1 MTLSTSSGNGVK
13 LFNTGYVTRRRF
25 PAATAAVLAVSCF
38 VLLFCNWQDTAF
50 AAGPAATAAPE
61 GKQTA
66 NVLIITG
73 IDHPAHN
80 WRQTAPVLAEM
91 LGKDTRLKV
100 RVAEDPHFLDSSA
113 LHRYDVVVLHFMNWQ
128 QPAPGPK
135 ARANLQK
142 FVQGGKGLFV
152 VHFGCGAFQDWPEF
166 RNLAGKVWDPK
177 ARAHDPGGPFRVNIT
192 DVPHPITKGLKSF
205 ETEDELYT
213 CLTGDRPVDMLATA
227 RSKVDGKMYPMAFT
241 FNYGKGWVFHSALGH
256 DVKAIR
262 NPGAAELF
270 RRGCAWAAGLT
281 PVQKTKKK
289 TTGGK

>member
-13 LFNTGYVTRRRF
+13 LFNTGYITRRRF
-25 PAATAAVLAVSCF
+25 PAASAAVLAVSCF
-38 VLLFCNWQDTAF
+38 VLLFCNWQDTAA
-50 AAGPAATAAPE
+50 AAGPAATAAAE

-91 LGKDTRLKV
+91 LRKDTRLKV

-135 ARANLQK
+135 ARANLRK
-142 FVQGGKGLFV
+142 FVQDGKGLFV
-152 VHFGCGAFQDWPEF
+152 IHFGCGAFQDWQEF

-213 CLTGDRPVDMLATA
+213 CLTGDRPVNMLATA

-241 FNYGKGWVFHSALGH
+241 FSVEVVHGRQV
-256 DVKAIR
+256 
-262 NPGAAELF
+262 
-270 RRGCAWAAGLT
+270 
-281 PVQKTKKK
+281 
-289 TTGGK
+289 

>member
-1 MTLSTSSGNGVK
+1 MILSISSGNDVK
-13 LFNTGYVTRRRF
+13 LFNTVYITCRRF
-25 PAATAAVLAVSCF
+25 LAATAAVLAVSCV
-38 VLLFCNWQDTAF
+38 VLLFCNWQDTA
-50 AAGPAATAAPE
+50 AAAAPPAAAE
-61 GKQTA
+61 GKQIA

-80 WRQTAPVLAEM
+80 WRQTAPVLAQM

-128 QPAPGPK
+128 QSAPGPK

-142 FVQGGKGLFV
+142 CVKDGKGLFV
-152 VHFGCGAFQDWPEF
+152 VHFGCGAFQDWPQF
-166 RNLAGKVWDPK
+166 RNLAGRIWDPK

-227 RSKVDGKMYPMAFT
+227 RSKVDKKIYPMAFT
-241 FNYGKGWVFHSALGH
+241 FNYGKGRVFHSALGH
-256 DVKAIR
+256 DVRAIS